1 MTRKVNDAFRIL
13 SNLAPRPIQLV
24 ASTFPERNLER
35 CTHASNYVGVEFW
48 GPRVWDG
55 GREEHGPCS
64 TGRCVARGRPRGGL
78 PVSKVLD
85 RQWIMLQFN
94 EWGWIWRSGTW
105 QAQVCEHFWMDSMI

>member
-48 GPRVWDG
+48 GPGVWDG
-55 GREEHGPCS
+55 G
-64 TGRCVARGRPRGGL
+64 ARGAWSLLHREMCGQR
-78 PVSKVLD
+78 K
-85 RQWIMLQFN
+85 
-94 EWGWIWRSGTW
+94 
-105 QAQVCEHFWMDSMI
+105 AQGRLACF